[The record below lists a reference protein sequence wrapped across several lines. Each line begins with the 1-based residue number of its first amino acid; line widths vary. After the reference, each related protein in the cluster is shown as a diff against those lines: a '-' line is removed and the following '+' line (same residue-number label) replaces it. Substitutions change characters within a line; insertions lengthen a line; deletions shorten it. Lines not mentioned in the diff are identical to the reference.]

1 MEYGFKCF
9 VFCQLFYFVKLV
21 LIITCAILFNM
32 YEMLVVI
39 PWARR
44 SNTFAHTGTWI
55 SDQRTTA

>member
-1 MEYGFKCF
+1 MKLPSFK
-9 VFCQLFYFVKLV
+9 LFYFVKLV

-55 SDQRTTA
+55 SDQRSTA